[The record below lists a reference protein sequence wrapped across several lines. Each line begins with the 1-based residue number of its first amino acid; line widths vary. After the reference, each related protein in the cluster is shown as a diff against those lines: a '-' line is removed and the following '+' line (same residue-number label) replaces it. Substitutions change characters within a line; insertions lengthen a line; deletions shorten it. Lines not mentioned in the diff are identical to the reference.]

1 MQDYLNEEEDDD
13 SPYNSDEKV
22 SDEVNDFTEDDDTSD
37 DDFDS
42 DSDEGFEETTVEE
55 APGETEVQKD
65 EVEEP
70 AENSASSDEFP
81 EAEAPVD
88 SSSGQTRDSSQGAEK
103 PSFRVMS
110 FEDFLS
116 EK

>member
-1 MQDYLNEEEDDD
+1 MQDYLNEEEEDD

-37 DDFDS
+37 EDFDS
-42 DSDEGFEETTVEE
+42 DSDEGFEETSVEE
-55 APGETEVQKD
+55 IPRETEVQTD
-65 EVEEP
+65 VVDEP
-70 AENSASSDEFP
+70 AEDSSSIDEFP

-88 SSSGQTRDSSQGAEK
+88 SSSDQTQNDSQGEEK

-116 EK
+116 AK